1 MKSLIYLL
9 SFLILLASC
18 KNEPEGTNA
27 LTLGKLTLEDAT
39 PSPGDSLNISYN
51 EKAVDSIEA
60 MFYYLVNTNAYA
72 VDIHL
77 KNDTKNTLK
86 ATIQIPDSASA
97 IAFNIKKN
105 EEIDNNNK
113 EGYIIPLHNSEGHI
127 IAGSNAA
134 KAYYRLNF
142 GERNELEVN
151 KDSIV
156 TAIQKDI
163 TEHPEISKEWKLVYL
178 DLMYKERK
186 EEGKKLVT
194 KYIDSLSSKESLTEK
209 EYQSLLRMY
218 NLTGNKEK
226 ADSIKTAAIATFPK
240 SKIAER
246 ESLIKVYEIKD
257 LDEKTKAYADFKTKF
272 PEATGQ
278 INDAVLRTIALAY
291 NKEGDVAKF
300 DEYANQID
308 EELNKASVYNS
319 VAWEKAEAKKDLD
332 FAENLS
338 KQSLELINSLK
349 EDPSNKPDYFS
360 ESQFKN
366 RLEGTY
372 QMYADTYGLILFQQ
386 GKTKEAIDT
395 QKIAVG
401 DGKSVDVNKRYLE
414 FLMTDKQYKTVLEK
428 GESFIK
434 SGNSNPEML
443 DYYVTAYK
451 EVNGEEGLEA
461 KVAELEAAAHN
472 LLVEKIKSNLISEA
486 AAEFALKDME
496 GKEVSLSSLKGK
508 VVILDFWATWC
519 GPCKASF
526 PEMQQLVEKYKD
538 NENVAILFVNTF
550 ENTPKREKDITDF
563 ITKNKYDFHVILDAP
578 IKDSRNFVVADSYG
592 IRGIPTKIIIS
603 PEGKINYKSVGYEG
617 NGKLL
622 TEMEI
627 LIELIE
633 KS

>member
-18 KNEPEGTNA
+18 KKESEETNH
-27 LTLGKLTLEDAT
+27 LIIGKLTLKDAT
-39 PSPGDSLNISYN
+39 PAPGDSLNINYN
-51 EKAVDSIEA
+51 EKTADSIEA
-60 MFYYLVNTNAYA
+60 ILYYIVNTNAYP
-72 VDIHL
+72 VDISL
-77 KNDTKNTLK
+77 KNNTKDALE
-86 ATIQIPDSASA
+86 ATIQIPDSAMA

-105 EEIDNNNK
+105 EKIDTNNK
-113 EGYIIPLHNSEGHI
+113 EGYIIPLHNSEGQI
-127 IAGSNAA
+127 IPGSNAA
-134 KAYYRLNF
+134 KEYYRLKF
-142 GERNELEVN
+142 GERNELDIN

-163 TEHPEISKEWKLVYL
+163 TEHPEILKEWKSIYL
-178 DLMYKERK
+178 NLMYEERK
-186 EEGKKLVT
+186 EEGKKLVAT
-194 KYIDSLSSKESLTEK
+194 YIDSLMSKETLTEK
-209 EYQSLLRMY
+209 ELQSLMSMY
-218 NLTGNKEK
+218 SLTGNKEK
-226 ADSIKTAAIATFPK
+226 ADSIKTAAITAFPK

-246 ESLIKVYEIKD
+246 ESLISIYRIKD

-278 INDAVLRTIALAY
+278 INDAILRSIALAY
-291 NKEGDVAKF
+291 NKEGSVAKF
-300 DEYANQID
+300 NEYANQIE

-319 VAWEKAEAKKDLD
+319 VAWEKAEAKEDLD

-349 EDPSNKPDYFS
+349 EDPSNKPDYLS
-360 ESQFKN
+360 NNQYKN

-372 QMYADTYGLILFQQ
+372 KMYADTYGLILFQQ
-386 GKTKEAIDT
+386 GKIKEAIDT
-395 QKIAVG
+395 QKIAID

-414 FLMTDKQYKTVLEK
+414 FLMADKQYKTVLEK

-451 EVNGEEGLEA
+451 EVNGEEGVEA

-472 LLVEKIKSNLISEA
+472 LLVEKIKSNLINEEA
-486 AAEFALKDME
+486 PEFALKDME

-508 VVILDFWATWC
+508 VIILDFWATWC

-578 IKDSRNFVVADSYG
+578 IKDSRNFEVADSYG

-603 PEGKINYKSVGYEG
+603 PEGKINYKSVGYES

>member
-77 KNDTKNTLK
+77 KNDTKNALK

-113 EGYIIPLHNSEGHI
+113 EGYIIPLYNSEGQI

-578 IKDSRNFVVADSYG
+578 IKDSRNFEVADSYG